1 MATRKMKR
9 IGSKAQVFHGVCKMT
24 PGGLTRKDLVKNK
37 HGRIVSRKQQAS
49 GKKAIKNL
57 FRLGYKP
64 KKGTF
69 KAFKKGMRTTRRR
82 GGFVDASGN
91 KMANPLEQLSTLM
104 DKMPKA

>member
-9 IGSKAQVFHGVCKMT
+9 IGSKAEVFHGAAVHTAGNLK
-24 PGGLTRKDLVKNK
+24 KSDLVKNK
-37 HGRIVSRKQQAS
+37 HGRIVSRRQQKN
-49 GKKAIKNL
+49 GKKAIQRL
-57 FRLGYKP
+57 FKLGYKP

-91 KMANPLEQLSTLM
+91 AVHNQMADLAKLL
-104 DKMPKA
+104 KA